1 MGTDCGI
8 SEHYVEVA
16 KYSTSSLSCFFLCII
31 KKEVK
36 VTKIQKAWNIVSD
49 GNRHPVERR
58 RDPSPTHKLRKM
70 EKTYKDYQKK
80 REVANESPQVSD

>member
-1 MGTDCGI
+1 MIVALHREREKTAQIKKEKLRWPIVKSLI
-8 SEHYVEVA
+8 SR
-16 KYSTSSLSCFFLCII
+16 FFLCIT

-70 EKTYKDYQKK
+70 EKTYKD
-80 REVANESPQVSD
+80 

>member
-1 MGTDCGI
+1 MQPNL
-8 SEHYVEVA
+8 
-16 KYSTSSLSCFFLCII
+16 STQNVHHHRGYLFLCIT

-58 RDPSPTHKLRKM
+58 RDPSPTHKLRKI
-70 EKTYKDYQKK
+70 EK
-80 REVANESPQVSD
+80 